1 MKLFGKLANILGIKK
16 KEVKILILG
25 LNNSGKST
33 IVNHLKSEE
42 DKVLNI
48 VPTVGLNVEKF
59 KYHNVGFTAFDMS
72 GHGKYRDLWEHYYR
86 ESEGIIFVIDSSD
99 TLRIAVVRDELDILL
114 QHPDIVTRRIP
125 ILFFANK
132 MDLRDSLST
141 VKIATILGLERIE
154 DKPWHICAS
163 NALNGEGLQE
173 GSEWFTQAICENI
186 K

>member
-59 KYHNVGFTAFDMS
+59 KC
-72 GHGKYRDLWEHYYR
+72 KYSSYDL
-86 ESEGIIFVIDSSD
+86 F
-99 TLRIAVVRDELDILL
+99 
-114 QHPDIVTRRIP
+114 
-125 ILFFANK
+125 
-132 MDLRDSLST
+132 
-141 VKIATILGLERIE
+141 
-154 DKPWHICAS
+154 
-163 NALNGEGLQE
+163 
-173 GSEWFTQAICENI
+173 ICESTSMLS
-186 K
+186 